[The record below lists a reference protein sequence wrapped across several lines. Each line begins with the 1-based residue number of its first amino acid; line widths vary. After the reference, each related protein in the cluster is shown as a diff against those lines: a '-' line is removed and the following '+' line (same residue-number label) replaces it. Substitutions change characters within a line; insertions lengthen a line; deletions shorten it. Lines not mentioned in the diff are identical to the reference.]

1 MGKKGKKGKGKED
14 DKGPAEE
21 DIPEEFRDLTIPQL
35 REKIEAFQYRLN
47 KSAKERNYM
56 QLEKDMVNRF
66 FEITRQEVKQIEAE
80 LLNKDRQMES
90 MERDHRVHIKVH
102 EQKVQNL
109 EYEHKNNRRLV
120 QQDGEQS
127 IQEERETHSDQ
138 VANMNSVKDQI
149 KRDLKERQLANED
162 DVKMLQ
168 QGFSKNLGTLRKNFE
183 HNHQALEK
191 QYDEQVEDLK
201 IDLELRRKVDIHE
214 IEERKNQHIND
225 LLFNH
230 QEAFDQ
236 IKSYYN
242 DITHDNLLLIRSLKD
257 EIAEMRAKEKANQKK
272 MHQLTIENRQLTE
285 PLAQKEKLR
294 AELQEQL
301 KSYQKDKMAL
311 RNLRAR
317 SGQLEE
323 RIKEAKQDYRGSEDK
338 FRKQEKERD
347 DLHKRF
353 HKGVK
358 EIRRKAEF
366 KNVVLD
372 KKLEMITR
380 TFNEKQAQLSEV
392 LQAAKLDPQVVA
404 NVTKKLEQV
413 LGSKNRLIKDLQYQ
427 VHQCTKAYNDTI
439 RVYEAKLTTLGIP
452 GEEIGFEP
460 IQTATSSMPAR
471 LVTQAQA

>member
-1 MGKKGKKGKGKED
+1 MG
-14 DKGPAEE
+14 
-21 DIPEEFRDLTIPQL
+21 
-35 REKIEAFQYRLN
+35 
-47 KSAKERNYM
+47 S
-56 QLEKDMVNRF
+56 EKD
-66 FEITRQEVKQIEAE
+66 K
-80 LLNKDRQMES
+80 
-90 MERDHRVHIKVH
+90 IK
-102 EQKVQNL
+102 K
-109 EYEHKNNRRLV
+109 
-120 QQDGEQS
+120 
-127 IQEERETHSDQ
+127 
-138 VANMNSVKDQI
+138 
-149 KRDLKERQLANED
+149 DLKERALANED
-162 DVKMLQ
+162 DVKMLK
-168 QGFSKNLGTLRKNFE
+168 QGFSKNLFKLRETFE
-183 HNHQALEK
+183 ANHKASERQEE
-191 QYDEQVEDLK
+191 EQVEDLK
-201 IDLELRRKVDIHE
+201 VDLELRRKVDIHE

-225 LLFNH
+225 LLMNH

-242 DITHDNLLLIRSLKD
+242 DITHDNLSLIRSLKD

-272 MHQLTIENRQLTE
+272 MHQLTIDNKQLTE

-311 RNLRAR
+311 RNLKAR
-317 SGQLEE
+317 SAQLEE

-380 TFNEKQAQLSEV
+380 TFNKKQAQLSEV

-404 NVTKKLEQV
+404 NVTKKLEEV

-439 RVYEAKLTTLGIP
+439 RVYEAKLTALGIP